1 MMGYDIADL
10 FWGVPQGY
18 LGVLMTLSF
27 VAFPLLFL
35 KGNEIFMA
43 PTRVGALTQGGWKRF
58 HHYIEEEHGDLMA
71 YPGLTHVFFS
81 LLVCI
86 LGISF
91 LGIMAYFPALGANWK
106 LWVSLALP
114 FWMIAMIF
122 TWSGNSGTFA
132 GFAVDPELPWAL
144 NAVLLMTELISI
156 AARPVTLSL
165 RIWVNVTIGQVGMHL
180 LGQMFGGYV
189 SLGIDGVIGA
199 ALCWFF
205 GTALITAEMC
215 VLCIQTF
222 IFIKLL
228 LIYCSEYGFS
238 HANPQGYH

>member
-18 LGVLMTLSF
+18 LGVVLTLGF

-35 KGNEIFMA
+35 KGNEIFLA
-43 PTRVGALTQGGWKRF
+43 PTRVGALVQGGWKRF
-58 HHYIEEEHGDLMA
+58 HYYIEEEHGELMA

-114 FWMIAMIF
+114 FWMVAMIF

-180 LGQMFGGYV
+180 LGQMFGAYV
-189 SLGIDGVIGA
+189 SLGIDGLFGT
-199 ALCWFF
+199 LMCWFF

-238 HANPQGYH
+238 HAAPHGYH